1 MCVGILSKAAEYDSV
16 NADSLLS
23 SEDFVVDI
31 GSGIKCKING
41 HEVVI
46 GNRRS
51 LESHSIEITNGTYEA
66 MEYLEDQGQTAVVCS
81 IGGQSEAIFGLR
93 DNARDESKLV
103 VQRLLADMGIKAF
116 MLTGDNHRTAQVV
129 AADIGIPPEHV
140 IADVLPE
147 GKVDCIKKL
156 QERGEIVAMVG
167 DGVNDSPAMAQAE
180 VGIAI
185 GAGTDVAIET
195 AGIVLVNS
203 NLTDVLAAIDLSRT
217 VFNRIKLNFVWALGY
232 NTLTIPVAAGA
243 LYPFMH
249 VILPP
254 YMAAVA
260 MIMSSLSVL
269 TSSLLLNLYKVKD
282 YTSEYEIESAA
293 RQIEVYN
300 SAEVSEMSS
309 SLIYPGCGM
318 MWGKGC
324 TCTPETCK
332 CGISCST
339 ETEKTKL
346 TTRSPNDGGNN
357 LIKSSYQA
365 TNM

>member
-1 MCVGILSKAAEYDSV
+1 
-16 NADSLLS
+16 
-23 SEDFVVDI
+23 
-31 GSGIKCKING
+31 
-41 HEVVI
+41 
-46 GNRRS
+46 
-51 LESHSIEITNGTYEA
+51 
-66 MEYLEDQGQTAVVCS
+66 MEYLENKGQTAVVVS
-81 IGGQSEAIFGLR
+81 IDGRSEAVFGLR
-93 DNARDESKLV
+93 DNARDESKIV
-103 VQRLLADMGIKAF
+103 VKRLLDMGIKAF
-116 MLTGDNHRTAQVV
+116 MLTGDNSRTARVV
-129 AADIGIPPEHV
+129 AADIGIPPSNV

-147 GKVDCIKKL
+147 GKVDCVKML
-156 QERGEIVAMVG
+156 QEGGESVAMVG

-232 NTLTIPVAAGA
+232 NTLTIPIAAGA
-243 LYPFMH
+243 LYPFVQ

-282 YTSEYEIESAA
+282 YMGEHQDEVEA
-293 RQIEVYN
+293 RQIEVYD
-300 SAEVSEMSS
+300 SSEVSEMSS

-318 MWGKGC
+318 MWGEGC
-324 TCTPETCK
+324 TCNPATCK
-332 CGISCST
+332 CGIACGTKNEST
-339 ETEKTKL
+339 NL
-346 TTRSPNDGGNN
+346 TTVSTCCGN
-357 LIKSSYQA
+357 KPKTSYQS
-365 TNM
+365 TR